1 MVDFQHDRLLFTG
14 KVDRGGAVIGS
25 RAAPTATQPPS
36 KRYTGDHP
44 HGTIIAAL
52 RVACRFGIDAGSA
65 QAWGNRTWTPV
76 VDIAYSI
83 WTRTLV
89 YFE

>member
-1 MVDFQHDRLLFTG
+1 MVDFQHDRLLFSG

-25 RAAPTATQPPS
+25 GAAPTGTQPPS
-36 KRYTGDHP
+36 KRYTGDQP
-44 HGTIIAAL
+44 HRPIIAAP
-52 RVACRFGIDAGSA
+52 RVACRFGMDAGSA
-65 QAWGNRTWTPV
+65 QASGNRTWTPV

-83 WTRTLV
+83 WSRTLV